1 MSPPNDHARD
11 PGLATDL
18 HVEATQRLTE
28 ALVEA
33 EARMRRRVELLAE
46 IVFELDADGRLVFLN
61 DAWRA
66 SLGYEHDGCL
76 GRRLEEFVA
85 PDDWEL
91 CSRTLATERVAA
103 PELRPAIRI
112 RRADGAIAVMEMS
125 VAHIATGG
133 VVGALHDVT
142 AQRRAQ
148 AELAK
153 LSLVASSTDN
163 FVVITD
169 RRGCTE
175 WVNHAF
181 TARTGYTL
189 EDLRGRKPGAV
200 LQGPDSDPET
210 VRAIGQAIRDGRS
223 IEAELINY
231 TRDGEPYWVQV
242 QITPVRDAAGE
253 VERFVA
259 IQSDS
264 TEWRRAQQELEA
276 ARERAEAANTAKT
289 LFLATISHEMR
300 TPLNAILGS
309 TDLAGLDVDDPAAL
323 RAHLGRIGSSAEMLL
338 HLISD
343 VLDVSKIEAGQI
355 EIERVPVALESC
367 LRAAVAPVAERARA
381 KGLVFDIGWDP
392 SLPAAIESDPAR
404 LRQIVTNLAE
414 NAVKFT
420 DEGFVRVQVGWRE
433 DAPLGGPS
441 LEILVADSGMG
452 IAEEH
457 HDRVFERFVQADS
470 STTRRQG
477 GAGLGLSIVRALVD
491 ALGGDI
497 AIRSRPGAGAEFR
510 VWLPITPLPDAV
522 DTASGLPTDR
532 RLPASDAGG
541 ALVLVAEDND
551 INYQVVN
558 AYLER
563 AGYRVR
569 RARNGI
575 EAVAAAFDVD
585 LILMDLEMP
594 DMDGV
599 AATRAIRRA
608 EHAHGIAPTPVL
620 ALTAH
625 ALQEY
630 RDQALA
636 AGCDGYIAK
645 PVRMQ
650 ALLDAVAGA
659 LRPVAVG

>member
-1 MSPPNDHARD
+1 MTISDD
-11 PGLATDL
+11 TPGLATDL
-18 HVEATQRLTE
+18 HIEATYRLTE

-33 EARMRRRVELLAE
+33 ETRMRRRVELLAE
-46 IVFELDADGRLVFLN
+46 IVFETVAAGRVAFLN
-61 DAWRA
+61 DAWRS
-66 SLGYEHDGCL
+66 SLGYEPDACL
-76 GRRLEEFVA
+76 GRALEDFVL
-85 PDDWEL
+85 PEDWVL
-91 CSRTLATERVAA
+91 CAQTLAIERVAA

-112 RRADGAIAVMEMS
+112 RRADGVPLLMEMS

-163 FVVITD
+163 LVVITD
-169 RRGCTE
+169 CTGRTE

-181 TARTGYTL
+181 TTKTGYTI
-189 EDLRGRKPGAV
+189 DDMRGRKPGKV
-200 LQGPDSDPET
+200 LQGPETDPDT
-210 VRAIGQAIRDGRS
+210 VRVIGQAIRDGRS

-242 QITPVRDAAGE
+242 QITPVRDAAGNL
-253 VERFVA
+253 ERFVA

-264 TEWRRAQQELEA
+264 TEWRRTRAELEA
-276 ARERAEAANTAKT
+276 ARVRAEAANTAKT

-309 TDLAGLDVDDPAAL
+309 TELALDGEDDPAVL
-323 RAHLGRIGSSAEMLL
+323 RRHVARIGESAEMLL

-343 VLDVSKIEAGQI
+343 VLDASKIEAGQI
-355 EIERVPVALESC
+355 KIEHKPVQLEVCIREALAPIAV
-367 LRAAVAPVAERARA
+367 RAHA
-381 KGLVFDIGWDP
+381 KGLTFTTEWEPG
-392 SLPAAIESDPAR
+392 LPDWIEGDPAR

-420 DEGFVRVQVGWRE
+420 DDGFVRVWVGWRS
-433 DAPLGGPS
+433 DAQLGGPS
-441 LEILVADSGMG
+441 LEIRVADSGLG

-457 HDRVFERFVQADS
+457 QDRVFERFVQGDS
-470 STTRRQG
+470 STTRRKG
-477 GAGLGLSIVRALVD
+477 GAGLGLSIVRSLVD
-491 ALGGDI
+491 ALGGEI
-497 AIRSRPGAGAEFR
+497 SVRSRTGAGAEFCA
-510 VWLPITPLPDAV
+510 WLPIVPLPDV
-522 DTASGLPTDR
+522 DERTAPDER
-532 RLPASDAGG
+532 VPAGAGDPGCAAG
-541 ALVLVAEDND
+541 ARVLVAEDND
-551 INYQVVN
+551 INFQVVQ

-563 AGYRVR
+563 AGYTVR
-569 RARNGI
+569 RATNGI

-599 AATRAIRRA
+599 SATRAIRRA
-608 EHAHGIAPTPVL
+608 EVAHGAPPTPVL

-650 ALLDAVAGA
+650 ALLDAVASA
-659 LRPVAVG
+659 LA

>member
-1 MSPPNDHARD
+1 MTTPDD

-18 HVEATQRLTE
+18 HIEATYRLTE

-46 IVFELDADGRLVFLN
+46 IVFETDGDGDLVFLN
-61 DAWRA
+61 DAWRS
-66 SLGYEHDGCL
+66 SLGYEPDACI
-76 GRRLEEFVA
+76 GRSLEDFVL
-85 PDDWEL
+85 PDDWAL
-91 CSRTLATERVAA
+91 CAQTLAIERVAA

-112 RRADGAIAVMEMS
+112 RRADGGSAVMELS
-125 VAHIATGG
+125 VAHIASGG

-142 AQRRAQ
+142 AQRRTQ

-153 LSLVASSTDN
+153 LSLVASSTGN
-163 FVVITD
+163 LVVITD
-169 RRGCTE
+169 DRGRTE
-175 WVNHAF
+175 WVNRAF
-181 TARTGYTL
+181 SEKTGYTI
-189 EDLRGRKPGAV
+189 DDMRGRKPGEL
-200 LQGPDSDPET
+200 LQGPDTDPET
-210 VRAIGQAIRDGRS
+210 VRTIGRAIRDGRA

-231 TRDGEPYWVQV
+231 TRDREPYWVQV
-242 QITPVRDAAGE
+242 QITPVRDATGT

-264 TEWRRAQQELEA
+264 TEWRRTQAELEA
-276 ARERAEAANTAKT
+276 ARARAEAANTAKT

-309 TDLAGLDVDDPAAL
+309 TELALAGEDDTDAL
-323 RAHLGRIGSSAEMLL
+323 RRHVVRIGESAEMLL

-355 EIERVPVALESC
+355 EIERTPVELEACIRDAL
-367 LRAAVAPVAERARA
+367 APIAVRARA
-381 KGLVFDIGWDP
+381 KGLAFSIEWDCG
-392 SLPAAIESDPAR
+392 LPKWIESDPAR

-420 DEGFVRVQVGWRE
+420 DAGFVRVQVAWQS
-433 DAPLGGPS
+433 DAPLGQPS
-441 LEILVADSGMG
+441 LEIRVADSGLG

-457 HDRVFERFVQADS
+457 QDRVFERFVQADS
-470 STTRRQG
+470 STTRRKG
-477 GAGLGLSIVRALVD
+477 GAGLGLNIVRSLVD
-491 ALGGDI
+491 ALGGEI
-497 AIRSRPGAGAEFR
+497 SVRSRSSAGAEFCAR
-510 VWLPITPLPDAV
+510 LPVIPLPDPAAH
-522 DTASGLPTDR
+522 DPAGECTPTRTGDAAR
-532 RLPASDAGG
+532 PAG
-541 ALVLVAEDND
+541 ARILVAEDND
-551 INYQVVN
+551 INFQVVE

-563 AGYRVR
+563 AGYAVQ
-569 RARNGI
+569 RATNGI
-575 EAVAAAFDVD
+575 EAVAAAFDAD

-594 DMDGV
+594 EMDGV

-608 EHAHGIAPTPVL
+608 EVAHGAPATPVL

-659 LRPVAVG
+659 LE

>member
-1 MSPPNDHARD
+1 MDD
-11 PGLATDL
+11 PSDAGLATDL

-28 ALVEA
+28 ALLEA
-33 EARMRRRVELLAE
+33 EAQMRRRVELLAE
-46 IVFELDADGRLVFLN
+46 VVFELDADGRLVFLN
-61 DAWRA
+61 EAWRA
-66 SLGYEHDGCL
+66 SLGYEHDLCL
-76 GRRLEEFVA
+76 GHALEEFVVA
-85 PDDWEL
+85 DDWAL
-91 CSRTLATERVAA
+91 CTRTLATERVAA
-103 PELRPAIRI
+103 PELRPAIRV
-112 RRADGAIAVMEMS
+112 RRADGAVSVMELS

-153 LSLVASSTDN
+153 LSLVASATDN

-169 RRGCTE
+169 RTGCTE
-175 WVNHAF
+175 WVNNAF
-181 TARTGYTL
+181 TARTGYTID
-189 EDLRGRKPGAV
+189 DLRGRKPGQV
-200 LQGPDSDPET
+200 LQGPDSDLGT

-223 IEAELINY
+223 IEAELVNY
-231 TRDGEPYWVQV
+231 TRDRAPYWVQV
-242 QITPVRDAAGE
+242 QITPIRDPAGE

-264 TEWRRAQQELEA
+264 TKWRHAKQELEA
-276 ARERAEAANTAKT
+276 DRERAEAANTAKT

-309 TDLAGLDVDDPAAL
+309 IDLAGIDIDDPAAMH
-323 RAHLGRIGSSAEMLL
+323 AHLARISCSAEMLL

-367 LRAAVAPVAERARA
+367 LRAALAPVAERARDKRLA
-381 KGLVFDIGWDP
+381 FDIEWDP
-392 SLPAAIESDPAR
+392 SLPASVEGDPAR

-420 DEGFVRVQVGWRE
+420 DTGFVRVQVASHT
-433 DAPLGGPS
+433 DASCGGPA

-452 IAEEH
+452 IAAEH
-457 HDRVFERFVQADS
+457 HARMFERFVQADG

-497 AIRSRPGAGAEFR
+497 EIRSRPGAGAEFR
-510 VWLPITPLPDAV
+510 VWLPILPLADGGESHEVQSVA
-522 DTASGLPTDR
+522 R
-532 RLPASDAGG
+532 RIPASDSGG

-551 INYQVVN
+551 INYQVVH

-569 RARNGI
+569 RAHNGI
-575 EAVAAAFDVD
+575 EAVASAFDVD

-599 AATRAIRRA
+599 TATRAIRRA
-608 EHAHGIAPTPVL
+608 EQAHGVAATPIL

-630 RDQALA
+630 RDQALV

-650 ALLDAVAGA
+650 ALLDAVARA
-659 LRPVAVG
+659 LPPVAVG